1 MRMSAESV
9 NYRPSEIIEGKK
21 ALLLSLI
28 IVIVMNII
36 VIGIE
41 KIRQKPNSIEPEIQN
56 TNTTLTT
63 VIRGNLSLLLV
74 NN

>member
-41 KIRQKPNSIEPEIQN
+41 KIRQKPNFIEPEIQN

-63 VIRGNLSLLLV
+63 VIRGNLSLLLL